1 MLKDHHFV
9 KKYKTFFRI
18 FRKLLMSKSKDK
30 WMSFMS
36 HRLCRSLKGMVLFG
50 QERTHV
56 KTFFNFSYNSNAE
69 ITDVQKCLLSMI
81 SHSMVRANLIKSEQ
95 LVDKYYHSINVD
107 IYLRG
112 TESASFEI
120 PLSEQNLI
128 SKNTSK
134 C

>member
-50 QERTHV
+50 QERTY
-56 KTFFNFSYNSNAE
+56 FFFQFFLQY
-69 ITDVQKCLLSMI
+69 T
-81 SHSMVRANLIKSEQ
+81 SHSAYVATETE
-95 LVDKYYHSINVD
+95 LVGAKIDGLLPPNF
-107 IYLRG
+107 L
-112 TESASFEI
+112 
-120 PLSEQNLI
+120 
-128 SKNTSK
+128 
-134 C
+134 